1 MTVPTTELSSATVF
15 EAYGQRG
22 ALPYEIKPVG
32 RGVHV
37 AGPAYPVQCAPADN
51 LSIHLALAQAPAGS
65 VLVCHTGG
73 WHDAGYVGDVI
84 LQAAVARGIAG
95 IVIDGCVRDSAALS
109 QSVCSVFSR
118 GLSIRGTTK
127 DPKLPGA
134 VNTRI
139 RVGLVDIDPGD
150 LVIGDDDGLVVVR
163 AADVDEALGK
173 GEARE
178 AKEEDFRGRLA
189 KGETTMALY
198 GFPTRE
204 QP

>member
-1 MTVPTTELSSATVF
+1 MTKLSSATTF

-22 ALPYEIKPVG
+22 ALPSEIKPVG

-51 LSIHLALAQAPAGS
+51 LSIHLALAEAPAGS

-84 LQAAVARGIAG
+84 LQAAVARGVAG
-95 IVIDGCVRDSAALS
+95 IVIDGCVRDSATLS
-109 QSVCSVFSR
+109 GSGCAVFSR

-127 DPKLPGA
+127 DPKLPGT

-150 LVIGDDDGLVVVR
+150 LVIGDDDGVVVVR
-163 AADVDEALGK
+163 ASDVDDALRRGA
-173 GEARE
+173 ERD
-178 AKEEDFRGRLA
+178 AKEEDLRARLA
-189 KGETTMALY
+189 AGETTMALY

>member
-1 MTVPTTELSSATVF
+1 MTDLSSATVF

-22 ALPYEIKPVG
+22 ALPSEIKPVG
-32 RGVHV
+32 RDVHV

-51 LSIHLALAQAPAGS
+51 LSIHLALTEAPAGS

-84 LQAAVARGIAG
+84 LQGAVARGIAG
-95 IVIDGCVRDSAALS
+95 IVVDGCVRDSAALS
-109 QSVCSVFSR
+109 RSGCAVFSR

-134 VNTRI
+134 VNARI
-139 RVGLVDIDPGD
+139 RVGLVDVDPGD
-150 LVIGDDDGLVVVR
+150 LVIGDDDGVVVVK
-163 AADVDEALGK
+163 AADVDQALGR
-173 GEARE
+173 GAARE
-178 AKEEDFRGRLA
+178 AKEEDFRARLA
-189 KGETTMALY
+189 GGETTMALY
-198 GFPTRE
+198 GFPWRE